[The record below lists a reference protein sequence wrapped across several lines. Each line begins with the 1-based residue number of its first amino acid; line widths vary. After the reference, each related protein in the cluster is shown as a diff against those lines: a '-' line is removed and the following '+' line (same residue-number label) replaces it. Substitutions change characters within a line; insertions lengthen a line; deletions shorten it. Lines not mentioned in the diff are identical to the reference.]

1 MAPADE
7 RHKVLEGRDGF
18 LFLTQDTNDLL
29 AQHAGT
35 LRFTDAQL
43 ERWRELLESRI
54 ARTAAIGARYIFAVA
69 PNTHSV
75 YPENLPPGITT
86 APHRPIHQLIAHLK
100 RSRSPA
106 RVLYPD
112 EHLAAHKSERQMFM
126 RVDTHWTDHGA
137 FLVYRALVE
146 PLEGEIP
153 MRVLGDDDIFF
164 TDRSVTGDLGSKLEP
179 PRREVVQFARVAN
192 HAAYSAY
199 DNCVDGTGSVIV
211 TRCETAPPGTCVLL
225 GDSYSYALLRFLPE
239 TFRRLVFVQRPALP
253 PDLLER
259 EQPDVVISVIAERFL
274 LRVPDDEGA
283 VPQRELE
290 QQKRARG
297 RVRTPQTPFGR
308 GPDFASPA
316 QVEDIRSRMLAA
328 GTLRDATVVSLMA
341 YAALSPADAM
351 ALRWRDIHD
360 GFIELRAK
368 GDEGRTRRVPL
379 WDVVAADLER
389 WRSAAGAH
397 AADDDPVFAHP
408 DTEWGIRDWG
418 DWRAQCYAPVMNAVG
433 LRRLRPWSLHNTY
446 VHLRLAEGADAAQVT
461 AETGVA
467 TSPLAVT
474 RARAAVARDASPISA
489 DDLIHAARAAA
500 EMPESSA
507 GR

>member
-43 ERWRELLESRI
+43 EQWRELLERRI
-54 ARTAAIGARYIFAVA
+54 ERTAAIGAPYVFAVA

-75 YPENLPPGITT
+75 YPENLPPGIDT
-86 APHRPIHQLIAHLK
+86 APHRPIHQLIEHLEQTE
-100 RSRSPA
+100 SPA
-106 RVLYPD
+106 RVLYP
-112 EHLAAHKSERQMFM
+112 EELLAAHKSERQMFL
-126 RVDTHWTDHGA
+126 RVDTHWTDRGA
-137 FLVYRALVE
+137 FLVYRSLVE
-146 PLEGEIP
+146 PLEGYVP
-153 MRVLGDDDIFF
+153 MRVLGEDDIFF
-164 TDRSVTGDLGSKLEP
+164 TQRTITGDLGSKLEP
-179 PRREVVQFARVAN
+179 PRTEVAEVARVAN
-192 HAAYSAY
+192 HAAHSAY

-259 EQPDVVISVIAERFL
+259 EQPDVVISVTAERFL
-274 LRVPDDEGA
+274 LRVPDDEHA
-283 VPQRELE
+283 VPQREVE
-290 QQKRARG
+290 DQKRTRG
-297 RVRTPQTPFGR
+297 RVRSPQTPFGR

-316 QVEDIRSRMLAA
+316 QVEDVRSRMVAA
-328 GTLRDATVVSLMA
+328 GSLRDATIVSLMA
-341 YAALSPADAM
+341 YAALGPADVM
-351 ALRWRDIHD
+351 ALRWRAVQD
-360 GFIELRAK
+360 GFIELDR
-368 GDEGRTRRVPL
+368 EERPRRVPL
-379 WDVVAADLER
+379 WDVVAQDIER
-389 WRSAAGAH
+389 WRSAAGADV
-397 AADDDPVFAHP
+397 ANDDPVFAHLEA
-408 DTEWGIRDWG
+408 EWGIRDWG
-418 DWRAQCYAPVMNAVG
+418 DWRAHCYAPVMAAVG

-467 TSPLAVT
+467 TSSLAVA
-474 RARAAVARDASPISA
+474 RARAALAGDGSPVSA
-489 DDLIHAARAAA
+489 DDLIRAARAAA
-500 EMPESSA
+500 ETPGA
-507 GR
+507 P